1 LLSEGFVDGED
12 ESRERERG
20 REEQSRRRERK
31 GKNVSASGDL
41 DTGLYE
47 PCGFYLGLDP
57 VSVGSSMGFVRFCG
71 E

>member
-1 LLSEGFVDGED
+1 LLSEGFVDGKD
-12 ESRERERG
+12 ESRERERE
-20 REEQSRRRERK
+20 RRSRRRERK

-41 DTGLYE
+41 DTSLYE